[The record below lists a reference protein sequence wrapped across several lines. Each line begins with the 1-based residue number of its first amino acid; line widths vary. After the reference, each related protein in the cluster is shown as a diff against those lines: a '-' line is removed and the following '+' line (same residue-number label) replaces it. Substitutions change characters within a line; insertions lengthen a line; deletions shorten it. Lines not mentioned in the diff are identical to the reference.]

1 MSEEHES
8 GLRVGDPV
16 RLKDSDM
23 DLRGD
28 VWQLRTGRYL
38 VVRWQDECRSTHSET
53 AVEYDSSRS
62 RAEWSRTSSPTTDT
76 RRSWTGTRSSGAAPE
91 AAR

>member
-1 MSEEHES
+1 MSEEHDS
-8 GLRVGDPV
+8 RLRVGDPV

-38 VVRWQDECRSTHSET
+38 VVRWQDECRSTHAES
-53 AVEYDSSRS
+53 AVEYDATRS
-62 RAEWSRTSSPTTDT
+62 RAEWSRNLV
-76 RRSWTGTRSSGAAPE
+76 PE
-91 AAR
+91 DRHQK

>member
-1 MSEEHES
+1 MSEEHDS
-8 GLRVGDPV
+8 RLRVGDPV

-38 VVRWQDECRSTHSET
+38 IVRWQDECRSTHSEN
-53 AVEYDSSRS
+53 AVEYDST
-62 RAEWSRTSSPTTDT
+62 RARADWSRNLVPDD
-76 RRSWTGTRSSGAAPE
+76 RHKK
-91 AAR
+91 